1 MARKRNGQLTVLGN
15 WARHLRPVLRR
26 KFWKGER
33 QAERAHLQDGAAEV
47 QALVETKR
55 TNPPEPKP

>member
-1 MARKRNGQLTVLGN
+1 MARKRSGQLTVLGN

-33 QAERAHLQDGAAEV
+33 QAERVQLLEEAADL
-47 QALVETKR
+47 AARVE
-55 TNPPEPKP
+55 PEETVPRAPKS